1 MDTKLFNTIGKF
13 CEKFPKKTD
22 VDDIV
27 YLLSLS
33 LFQEILSN
41 EFSAQ
46 AIECYA
52 ICLSVNYNKELF
64 YNCFIAS
71 IKLISSDDKSDEI
84 DKVLS
89 DILSDTS
96 KHTVI
101 EEHRDMVS
109 SLWKDYKNGEMLHKM
124 TLFINTFLN
133 SNEHSIGLDIEH
145 DNTSMESNAIVPA
158 ITKIEQ
164 SSDAPSQS
172 SDVQSSD
179 EPEPIIL
186 PKDVGYD
193 QAIVTAPGMTMP
205 SSMLNEP
212 TPMTASIDTPM
223 TASMANEPT
232 PMTVSMDTPMT
243 ASMTTPMDTPM
254 TASMTVS
261 MINEPTPMTAS
272 MDTPMTA
279 SMTAPMIASMDTPMT
294 APMIASMDTP
304 MDTPMTASMTVS
316 MINEPTPM
324 TASMD
329 TPMTASMT
337 APMIAS
343 MDTPMIAPMMAST
356 PMDTPMMASTPM
368 TASMNPIE
376 IIKENTVLKKEVA
389 DLIQEI
395 AELKYS
401 QSTNES
407 IDEPNDTKNVS
418 NKYSQYIIKP
428 EDSSDASSAPDTT
441 SIKTEDSSDATIESL
456 GSSVGSDDKSSKSSV
471 EALGSIDE
479 TNDGDEEVNKIE
491 PPNNLFVAGAK
502 KQSKKGGRTKAMA
515 YRRAIYKSKRH
526 INFNKFK

>member
-279 SMTAPMIASMDTPMT
+279 SMTAPMIASMDTPM
-294 APMIASMDTP
+294 
-304 MDTPMTASMTVS
+304 
-316 MINEPTPM
+316 
-324 TASMD
+324 
-329 TPMTASMT
+329 
-337 APMIAS
+337 
-343 MDTPMIAPMMAST
+343 IAPMMAST